1 MFFKTEVIYEVWNF
15 FNLTIKDF
23 IKSKIN
29 LKDQDDISHHSFNL
43 QNNRNLYMCMKGLW
57 FVRKEQPQKS
67 VYKGVMVADH
77 EKC

>member
-1 MFFKTEVIYEVWNF
+1 
-15 FNLTIKDF
+15 
-23 IKSKIN
+23 
-29 LKDQDDISHHSFNL
+29 
-43 QNNRNLYMCMKGLW
+43 MCMKGLW